1 MAQVDRV
8 LGIIA
13 EQGFQMVDV
22 KFVDLLGMLHH
33 LTVPVAVI
41 DAEQLV
47 EGFAFDGSSIRGFRG
62 IAESDMVLMPDTST
76 PVRDPFLEG
85 PTLSLMG
92 DVMEPGPKPYSR
104 DPRAVARRAEEYL
117 RQSGIADDSYWGVEI
132 EFFLFDSVRLQTRPD
147 ASFYYVES
155 DEAHWHP
162 GRADGPSGGYK
173 VKHQQGY
180 LRALPIDG
188 QTNIR
193 TAITRHLQEMGLV
206 VERHHHEVASAG
218 QNEINFRC
226 STLVDTAD
234 KAMLYK
240 YTVKNVARAY
250 GKTATFMPKPLYANS
265 GSGMHCNQSLTKD
278 GVNLFYDPSGYA
290 NLSQLALWYIGGL
303 LHHAP
308 ALLAITNPTTN
319 SYKRLVPGYEAP
331 VNLVFSR
338 ANRSAAIR
346 IPTNFSSA
354 RTTRIEFRTPDP
366 TANPYLALAAQLM
379 AGLDGI
385 RRRIDPSDAGFGP
398 IDVDIHRLP
407 DAALAQLKTAPTS
420 LREAVAALRADH
432 EFLLEGDV
440 FSEDLIE
447 TFIALKEEEIRRL
460 ETYPQPVEFE
470 MYFDN

>member
-1 MAQVDRV
+1 
-8 LGIIA
+8 
-13 EQGFQMVDV
+13 
-22 KFVDLLGMLHH
+22 
-33 LTVPVAVI
+33 
-41 DAEQLV
+41 
-47 EGFAFDGSSIRGFRG
+47 
-62 IAESDMVLMPDTST
+62 
-76 PVRDPFLEG
+76 
-85 PTLSLMG
+85 
-92 DVMEPGPKPYSR
+92 
-104 DPRAVARRAEEYL
+104 
-117 RQSGIADDSYWGVEI
+117 
-132 EFFLFDSVRLQTRPD
+132 
-147 ASFYYVES
+147 
-155 DEAHWHP
+155 
-162 GRADGPSGGYK
+162 
-173 VKHQQGY
+173 
-180 LRALPIDG
+180 
-188 QTNIR
+188 
-193 TAITRHLQEMGLV
+193 
-206 VERHHHEVASAG
+206 
-218 QNEINFRC
+218 
-226 STLVDTAD
+226 
-234 KAMLYK
+234 
-240 YTVKNVARAY
+240 
-250 GKTATFMPKPLYANS
+250 
-265 GSGMHCNQSLTKD
+265 MHCNQSLTKD